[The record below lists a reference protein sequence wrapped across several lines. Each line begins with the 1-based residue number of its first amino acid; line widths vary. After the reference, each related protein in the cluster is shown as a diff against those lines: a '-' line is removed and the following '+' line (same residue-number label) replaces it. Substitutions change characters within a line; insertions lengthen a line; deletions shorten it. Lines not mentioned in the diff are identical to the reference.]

1 MASPNAE
8 ATLLRPHE
16 LWRRVHERGRIDWR
30 EIACGEAH
38 LSSLASLVMKARS
51 QPPAR

>member
-1 MASPNAE
+1 MASPKAE
-8 ATLLRPHE
+8 PTLLRRHE
-16 LWRRVHERGRIDWR
+16 LWRRVHEPGRIGWR
-30 EIACGEAH
+30 ELACGEAH